1 MAAPFIPAVIKFITS
16 SGVRAATKKFGK
28 EAVEVARKKMAKK
41 ANKEAV
47 ERIRAVD
54 VRKSVQKS
62 ASKTTKDGGSKRVIG
77 KKDTRPPLTSQ
88 SDKIAQDLEKM
99 PLRARQAIFSKIK
112 KGEPSKYTDAAKK
125 YFGITATKKVGG
137 KMNKKGYGGK
147 MTKKSAGGAAGA
159 AMQYKE
165 AQRKRRVQA
174 AKDLGPKVLKKGGT
188 PKGVGC
194 ATRGYGKAM
203 K

>member
-16 SGVRAATKKFGK
+16 NGVRAATKRFGK

-77 KKDTRPPLTSQ
+77 TKDTRPPLTSQ
-88 SDKIAQDLEKM
+88 SDKIARELEDM
-99 PLRARQAIFSKIK
+99 PLRTRQAIFGKIK
-112 KGEPSKYTDAAKK
+112 KGEPSKYTAAAKK

-137 KMNKKGYGGK
+137 KMKSKGYK
-147 MTKKSAGGAAGA
+147 AGGQEDEFRNQNEKQG
-159 AMQYKE
+159 
-165 AQRKRRVQA
+165 
-174 AKDLGPKVLKKGGT
+174 L
-188 PKGVGC
+188 
-194 ATRGYGKAM
+194 
-203 K
+203 